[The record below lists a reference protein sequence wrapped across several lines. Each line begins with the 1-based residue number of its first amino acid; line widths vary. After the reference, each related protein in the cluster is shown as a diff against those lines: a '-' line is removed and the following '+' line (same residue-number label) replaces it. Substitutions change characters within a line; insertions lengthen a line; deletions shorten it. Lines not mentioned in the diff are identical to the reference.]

1 MEILE
6 KFNLSRGYDYLF
18 QIMIITNRLI
28 HSISEVNEIF
38 RACPFIL
45 NKEANG

>member
-6 KFNLSRGYDYLF
+6 KFSSNKSQRDLQS
-18 QIMIITNRLI
+18 M
-28 HSISEVNEIF
+28 
-38 RACPFIL
+38 PFIL

>member
-6 KFNLSRGYDYLF
+6 KFSLSNKSQRDL
-18 QIMIITNRLI
+18 QSM
-28 HSISEVNEIF
+28 
-38 RACPFIL
+38 PFIL